1 MLQRVFFVCF
11 NSSDGTVLIPEM
23 VDREAFLSMCRR
35 GEATNVRAA
44 LASGGD
50 ALLKKDDGDQ
60 VSALHIA
67 ASAPGMW
74 TRGVEYADPSS
85 GHKDVVSILLE
96 HGEDIN
102 SLGCGGC
109 GYGTTTLQVAA
120 FSGHLPVVE
129 TVLGVPGINVNAA
142 DEAFGFTALHGAAVR
157 GYSRIV
163 SLLSKHPAI
172 NLGAITSNHAYLS
185 LNKLTGERLDYPP
198 SATVLH
204 CVSHGWGIDPEV
216 FRSLI
221 KKVDDP
227 NAKDGNGL
235 PPIVG
240 FLQQADYAANWTQKA
255 ECLRVLVDD
264 DRVDL
269 DFKEPKQV
277 PRGLEDLAK

>member
-1 MLQRVFFVCF
+1 
-11 NSSDGTVLIPEM
+11 M

-50 ALLKKDDGDQ
+50 ALLKVKEGDDDKG
-60 VSALHIA
+60 SALHIA
-67 ASAPGMW
+67 ASASWLVGGFK
-74 TRGVEYADPSS
+74 RGVEYANLSS
-85 GHKDVVSILLE
+85 GHQEVVAILVE

-102 SLGCGGC
+102 SLGRE
-109 GYGTTTLQVAA
+109 GYGYGQTALQVAA

-129 TVLGVPGINVNAA
+129 TLLGIPGISVNAA
-142 DEAFGFTALHGAAVR
+142 EKVSVLGFTALHGAAKFGR
-157 GYSRIV
+157 SRIV

-172 NLGAITSNHAYLS
+172 NLGAFTSNLA
-185 LNKLTGERLDYPP
+185 YPP

-204 CVSHGWGIDPEV
+204 CVSTGWGIDPEV

-221 KKVDDP
+221 KKVDP

-240 FLQQADYAANWTQKA
+240 FLQQADYGTNTAQKE

>member
-1 MLQRVFFVCF
+1 
-11 NSSDGTVLIPEM
+11 M
-23 VDREAFLSMCRR
+23 VDRKAFLSMCRK

-74 TRGVEYADPSS
+74 TRGVEYVDPSS
-85 GHKDVVSILLE
+85 GHKEVVAILLE

-129 TVLGVPGINVNAA
+129 TLLGIPGISVNAA
-142 DEAFGFTALHGAAVR
+142 EKVSVLGFTALHGAAKFGR
-157 GYSRIV
+157 SRIV

-221 KKVDDP
+221 KKVDP
-227 NAKDGNGL
+227 NAKDRNGL